1 MDERQFNALDILT
14 VASFLIGAKNLQENR
29 EQSTHNNVSAANE
42 KQAEYLLQ
50 ELTRKFEEQNAILK
64 EILEVLNS
72 GRKEAS

>member
-1 MDERQFNALDILT
+1 MDERQFNALDIIT

-29 EQSTHNNVSAANE
+29 EQSKYNNISAANE

-50 ELTRKFEEQNAILK
+50 ELTRKFEEQNAMLK
-64 EILEVLNS
+64 EILEELNS

>member
-1 MDERQFNALDILT
+1 MDDRQFNALDILT
-14 VASFLIGAKNLQENR
+14 VASFLIGAQNLQENR

-50 ELTRKFEEQNAILK
+50 ELTRKFEEQNAMLK
-64 EILEVLNS
+64 EILEVLNN

>member
-1 MDERQFNALDILT
+1 MDDRQFNALDILT

-29 EQSTHNNVSAANE
+29 EQSTHNDISAANE

>member
-1 MDERQFNALDILT
+1 MDERQFNALDILA

-29 EQSTHNNVSAANE
+29 EQSAHNDISAANE

-50 ELTRKFEEQNAILK
+50 ELTRKFEEQNAMLK
-64 EILEVLNS
+64 EILEVLNI

>member
-29 EQSTHNNVSAANE
+29 EQSTHNDVSAANE

>member
-50 ELTRKFEEQNAILK
+50 ELTRKFEEQNAMLK
-64 EILEVLNS
+64 EILEVLNN

>member
-1 MDERQFNALDILT
+1 MDERQFNALDIIT

-29 EQSTHNNVSAANE
+29 EQSKYNNISAANE

-50 ELTRKFEEQNAILK
+50 ELTRKFEEQNAMLK

>member
-1 MDERQFNALDILT
+1 MDERQLNALDILT

-29 EQSTHNNVSAANE
+29 EQSKYNDISAANE

-50 ELTRKFEEQNAILK
+50 ELTRKFEEQNAMLK
-64 EILEVLNS
+64 EILEVLNG

>member
-29 EQSTHNNVSAANE
+29 EQSKHNDISAANE

-50 ELTRKFEEQNAILK
+50 ELTRKFEEQNAMLK

-72 GRKEAS
+72 GRKETS

>member
-1 MDERQFNALDILT
+1 MDDRQFNALDILT

-29 EQSTHNNVSAANE
+29 EQSKHNDISAANE

-50 ELTRKFEEQNAILK
+50 ELTRKFEEQNAMLK

-72 GRKEAS
+72 GRKETS

>member
-29 EQSTHNNVSAANE
+29 EQSVHNDVSAANE

-50 ELTRKFEEQNAILK
+50 ELSRKFEEQNAMLK
-64 EILEVLNS
+64 EIMEVLNS

>member
-29 EQSTHNNVSAANE
+29 EQSAHNDISVANE

-50 ELTRKFEEQNAILK
+50 ELTQRFEEQNAMLK

-72 GRKEAS
+72 GRKETS

>member
-1 MDERQFNALDILT
+1 MDERQLNALDILT
-14 VASFLIGAKNLQENR
+14 VASFLIGAQNLQENR
-29 EQSTHNNVSAANE
+29 EQSAHNDISAANE